1 MIRTLLAS
9 LTLSLAMVAIG
20 QAAPPSYL
28 ILTPQKSN
36 AAPYYGHYYQGYG
49 YSVSTPAYSYGYFGT
64 CKARDKWSGHTGYHK
79 EYFEWRTY

>member
-1 MIRTLLAS
+1 MLRTLLAS
-9 LTLSLAMVAIG
+9 VAMTFGMAACA

-36 AAPYYGHYYQGYG
+36 AAPYYGRYNQGYG
-49 YSVSTPAYSYGYFGT
+49 YSVSTPAYSYGYFGACAT
-64 CKARDKWSGHTGYHK
+64 RPHWTGHTGYHR